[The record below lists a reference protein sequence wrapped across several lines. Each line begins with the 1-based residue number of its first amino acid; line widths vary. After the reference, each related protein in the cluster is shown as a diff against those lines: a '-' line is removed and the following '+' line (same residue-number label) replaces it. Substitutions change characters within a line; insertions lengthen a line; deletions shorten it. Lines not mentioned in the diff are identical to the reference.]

1 MEETQQKTTKVENT
15 RRENGTMAELNINI
29 LREMSFELNN
39 GERKCVLKMTGAAS
53 NTFTLEVIVKE
64 IECIND
70 LATIYTEP
78 GEFMFDLSVSTWEI
92 IDEDGWK
99 TYKVSE
105 EIGNFYYFCFI

>member
-1 MEETQQKTTKVENT
+1 MEGTQQKSIEVENI
-15 RRENGTMAELNINI
+15 RRENSAMAESNINI
-29 LREMSFELNN
+29 LREMSFELSE
-39 GERKCVLKMTGAAS
+39 GERKCVLKMIGVIS
-53 NTFTLEVIVKE
+53 DTFVLEIIVKD

-78 GEFMFDLSVSTWEI
+78 GEFMFDLSASTWEI

-105 EIGNFYYFCFI
+105 ENGNHYYFCFI